1 MRTLKTKKII
11 SVCCLFLTAF
21 IWGIA
26 FVFQAQ
32 GAEKLE
38 SFTFNGTRFLIGT
51 VSLIPVVLFFER
63 KNIFEKRVNYKR
75 MIPACIICGSV
86 LFCASSLQQIGI
98 KETASAGLAG
108 FITAIYTVLTPIL
121 YLLIFR
127 RKTRIEIWIGAV
139 MAVVGLSL
147 LCFKADEGLVF
158 GKGELLLLIGAFFWA
173 FHMISVDRYAKD
185 HPSLLFSWGQFAV
198 CTALSIIS
206 MFVFEAAAFSFDAV
220 LSAKWDLL
228 YCGVM
233 SVGIAYTLQVVGQK
247 HADPTFAAIVFSLES
262 VFSMVGGVI
271 AGTDI
276 LTLMSAFGCVVIFAS
291 IIISQLNIFHK
302 GPQS

>member
-1 MRTLKTKKII
+1 MRTLNVKKAI
-11 SVCCLFLTAF
+11 SIGCLFLTAL

-51 VSLIPVVLFFER
+51 LSLIPVVLFFER
-63 KNIFEKRVNYKR
+63 KNIFEKKVNYKK
-75 MIPACIICGSV
+75 MIPACLICGSV

-108 FITAIYTVLTPIL
+108 FITALYTLLTPLL
-121 YLLIFR
+121 YFVIFR
-127 RKTRIEIWIGAV
+127 RKTRIEIWLGAV
-139 MAVVGLSL
+139 LAVTGLSL
-147 LCFKADEGLVF
+147 LCFKTGEGIVF
-158 GKGELLLLIGAFFWA
+158 GRGEWILLAGAFFWA

-198 CTALSIIS
+198 CTALSIVA
-206 MFVFEAAAFSFDAV
+206 MFVFEADAFSLDAIYSV
-220 LSAKWDLL
+220 KWDLL

-247 HADPTFAAIVFSLES
+247 NTDPTFAAIVFSLES

-271 AGTDI
+271 AKTDT
-276 LTLMSAFGCVVIFAS
+276 LTVYGAIGCIVIFS
-291 IIISQLNIFHK
+291 GIVISQLNIFK
-302 GPQS
+302 QSNL